1 METCFVM
8 QVFDGGAYDRRYD
21 ETFAPAIRSGGAT
34 PVRADKI
41 LGTKPVIEKIE
52 AALRGATIAF
62 AEISENNPNVFIEL
76 GYALE
81 LGIPLVMVCDRSKRS
96 SLPFDIT
103 HRPVIFYK
111 TEAQGDFEQLSKDI
125 ESAVAAAL
133 NEAAEIIQAK
143 ASILVPTPTA
153 QSSDKLKSRILL
165 EILEGE
171 MGDPDGLSFHN
182 LRNTMARSGVSE
194 RLTSLATLALEQEL
208 LVERGSAQDYNG
220 NEFIVHNLTDAGRS
234 MLLAQYADIKRQE
247 EEAQRDRAISSRP
260 APTFDSDLD
269 DDVPF

>member
-1 METCFVM
+1 M
-8 QVFDGGAYDRRYD
+8 QVFDGGPYDRRYD
-21 ETFAPAIRSGGAT
+21 ETFAPAIRRGGAT
-34 PVRADKI
+34 PVRADKM

-52 AALRGATIAF
+52 AAIRGATVAF

-111 TEAQGDFEQLSKDI
+111 TESQGDFEQLSKDV
-125 ESAVAAAL
+125 EGAVAAAL
-133 NEAAEIIQAK
+133 TEAAE
-143 ASILVPTPTA
+143 VVRA
-153 QSSDKLKSRILL
+153 QTSVLAPLHAAQRSDELKNRILL

-171 MGDPDGLSFHN
+171 MGDPDGISFYN
-182 LRNTMARSGVSE
+182 LRNVMGKSGISQ
-194 RLTSLATLALEQEL
+194 RLISLATLALEQEVL
-208 LVERGSAQDYNG
+208 IQRGSSQDYDG
-220 NEFIVHNLTDAGRS
+220 NEFNVYQLTDAGRS
-234 MLLAQYADIKRQE
+234 TLLAQYADIKRQE
-247 EEAQRDRAISSRP
+247 EDTQRERAVSSRP
-260 APTFDSDLD
+260 APAFDSDLD